1 MGMMKQQTETGNKVA
16 PKGYVF
22 VCLACGKRSR
32 DRYGMKPISYGW
44 DVSCTLNCDMFR
56 EEDLVLNE
64 HDGRVTEIK
73 ANTNAPKATEQELDG
88 E

>member
-32 DRYGMKPISYGW
+32 DRYGDKAINHGW
-44 DVSCTLNCDMFR
+44 DVSCVLNCDMFK
-56 EEDLVLNE
+56 EESLVLNE
-64 HDGRVTEIK
+64 HGRVTEIK
-73 ANTNAPKATEQELDG
+73 NTNAPKATEQELDG